1 MHAPLPAA
9 AAYVC
14 TVFICCLVIFRT
26 VALWYYKPQRL
37 WWPLVFSIV
46 FLFLIPGILVA
57 VLIGCIKYRII
68 HPPQDTPQPI
78 AVLLRS
84 LLAITLAAEVCKA
97 TILKELTNRKLDPIS
112 MGFCQQVRGE
122 GPLGGPHYYSSHFST
137 SGLRCWAILLYIAP
151 ATTMH
156 PGSSRKSS
164 GAYLICYNSS
174 L

>member
-37 WWPLVFSIV
+37 WWHLVFDIV
-46 FLFLIPGILVA
+46 FLFLTPGLIVA
-57 VLIGCIKYRII
+57 ALIGCMKHRII

-78 AVLLRS
+78 AVLRRS
-84 LLAITLAAEVCKA
+84 LLAIVLAAEVCKA
-97 TILKELTNRKLDPIS
+97 AILKELTNRKLDPIS
-112 MGFCQQVRGE
+112 VGFCRHVRE
-122 GPLGGPHYYSSHFST
+122 GPLGGPHYYSSRFST
-137 SGLRCWAILLYIAP
+137 PELRYWAILLYIAP
-151 ATTMH
+151 ATTMY
-156 PGSSRKSS
+156 PSSNRKFFNI
-164 GAYLICYNSS
+164 YLICYNSS